1 LHFIGKCSERGE
13 EKTLYWKIEEE
24 KFHVPRY
31 YYFFFLFAGEALY
44 KNISPCDAFYFSP
57 TVFLAFL
64 CGVMA
69 LSVQTPVNL
78 SVSESVSHNEGGE
91 RNHDDDAAIPRP
103 PVPSHAHKISRLL
116 CCQPDDSV
124 S

>member
-1 LHFIGKCSERGE
+1 MFRARRRKNTILENRGGKISRS
-13 EKTLYWKIEEE
+13 TLLL
-24 KFHVPRY
+24 F
-31 YYFFFLFAGEALY
+31 FFFLFAGDALY